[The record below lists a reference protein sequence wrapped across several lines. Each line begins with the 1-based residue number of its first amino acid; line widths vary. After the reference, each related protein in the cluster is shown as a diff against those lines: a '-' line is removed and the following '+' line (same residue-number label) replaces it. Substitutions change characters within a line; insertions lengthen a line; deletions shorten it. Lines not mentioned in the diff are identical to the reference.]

1 VVLFV
6 FLLDFRIV
14 PTVWYYL
21 FFILSDAIKEYNGK
35 KNYISE
41 QLQKANQQIIE
52 TGKIDTTNTHI
63 HDHSIFKIRTGTS
76 EKVAG
81 INLFYDLIE

>member
-21 FFILSDAIKEYNGK
+21 FFILSDAIKEYNEK

-52 TGKIDTTNTHI
+52 TGKIDTTNTTNQY
-63 HDHSIFKIRTGTS
+63 SRFAQAPQKKWRG
-76 EKVAG
+76 
-81 INLFYDLIE
+81 